1 MEAKH
6 ASSTTAKRPS
16 TCSLKREMVGLYTHF
31 ATKKK
36 KIYKLMWLNMI
47 GYEINSNFEKANHI
61 VLVNFFFVKYVCK
74 PSIFLKKNIIICL

>member
-31 ATKKK
+31 AKKK
-36 KIYKLMWLNMI
+36 KK
-47 GYEINSNFEKANHI
+47 K
-61 VLVNFFFVKYVCK
+61 K
-74 PSIFLKKNIIICL
+74 KKNLQIDVAQYDWI